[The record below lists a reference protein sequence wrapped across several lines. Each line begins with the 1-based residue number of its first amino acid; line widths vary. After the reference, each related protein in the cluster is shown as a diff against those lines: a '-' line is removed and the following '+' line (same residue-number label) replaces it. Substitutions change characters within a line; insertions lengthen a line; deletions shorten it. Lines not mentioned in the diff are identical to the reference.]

1 MMKLILIFV
10 LVIIS
15 VWATAQSN
23 NYADKK
29 NEHLAGPSPFI
40 EELSGK
46 ASDRIIYESNKV
58 LAFHANRPQA
68 PVHILI
74 IPKKRIATL
83 NELTA
88 ADSAIVSEMIFAGTK
103 LAASNGISETG
114 YRLVI
119 NTNEHAGQSAFHIHL
134 HLLGG
139 MPTGPM
145 VDQQWR
151 KQKKETKQ

>member
-1 MMKLILIFV
+1 MLVTFSV
-10 LVIIS
+10 L
-15 VWATAQSN
+15 ATAQSSS
-23 NYADKK
+23 YTEKK
-29 NEHLAGPSPFI
+29 NAQLAGPSPFI

-46 ASDRIIYESNKV
+46 AKDRILYESNKV
-58 LAFHANRPQA
+58 LAFRANRPQS
-68 PVHILI
+68 PVHILV

-88 ADSAIVSEMIFAGTK
+88 ADSAIVSEMIFAATK

-114 YRLVI
+114 YRLVF
-119 NTNEHAGQSAFHIHL
+119 NTNEDAGQSAFHIHL

-145 VDQQWR
+145 IDQQWR
-151 KQKKETKQ
+151 KQKEETKQ